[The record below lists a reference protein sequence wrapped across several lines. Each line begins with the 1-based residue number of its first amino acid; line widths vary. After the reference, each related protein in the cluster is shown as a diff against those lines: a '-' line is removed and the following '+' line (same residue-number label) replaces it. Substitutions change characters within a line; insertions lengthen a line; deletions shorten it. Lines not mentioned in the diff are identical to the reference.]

1 MHDLIGIGFGPSH
14 IGLAVSLY
22 EDYKEE
28 TEGKKITFFEAKN
41 KHGWHQ
47 PMMLPSAKL
56 QISFM
61 KDLGFFAQ
69 PEKSFHICELFA

>member
-1 MHDLIGIGFGPSH
+1 MDELESTYVRGQHMDIHHLIGIGFGPSH

-41 KHGWHQ
+41 IF
-47 PMMLPSAKL
+47 L
-56 QISFM
+56 F
-61 KDLGFFAQ
+61 
-69 PEKSFHICELFA
+69 EKNRL